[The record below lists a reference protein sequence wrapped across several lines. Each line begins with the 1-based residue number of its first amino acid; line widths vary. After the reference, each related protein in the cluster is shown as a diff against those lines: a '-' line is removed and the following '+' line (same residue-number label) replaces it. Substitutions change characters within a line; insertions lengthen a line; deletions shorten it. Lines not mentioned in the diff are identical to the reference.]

1 MNKPIAKIDINNIFF
16 QLHEIA
22 SQQANSGKVEVT
34 NLGVDPDKKT
44 FTGPGEM
51 LLVACAKES
60 GDIDDNLKKNCLV
73 ALQTYVE
80 FFASKDVSSKIKEED
95 LTPIERKTD
104 KKDKTK
110 KKKEES
116 AEWKSSL
123 LSKIFEDVDDNV
135 DGEIVGYSLPYKM
148 NIEGQ
153 KDIDLQAS
161 FKKLAAK
168 AGGFVGDVLSG
179 ILSGTMTVG
188 KELLKGMFGSTLS
201 DLASIK
207 FHTFGNHSVGVKDI
221 VDPAIGLSKG
231 IAKVF
236 KDKVV
241 PFLKDNFLDKDI
253 KDVQQKLQA
262 RLSEKYP
269 NTTAKVS
276 IEKKNAL
283 LTDLKTHNKL
293 DTDVKKTLSDTNL
306 DQVLVIEVNSN
317 DKNYGMFSVEAIA
330 KHLAYVVGGMLGK
343 LKLWDNDKDKAK
355 VFNLLSKSYKIS
367 KVSDYDSNKS
377 DISISKE
384 QASKKESLDNTIK
397 MMKLVFE
404 NIDEES
410 IKLIFDEANKDDML
424 KDKEKEC
431 LELFNKIVKSMQ
443 TKEDIAISKFYLKD
457 FIKQFE
463 DYVASKGDKSGAF
476 RNSQGRFT
484 VRYKTFVQR
493 LEDLSVQEADV
504 NSDDLKTAFK
514 ELMYTTL
521 DKSNAKTIDSSK
533 QLEMLDSIADAIKHI
548 SLKVQPKK
556 SNNESKDLYIITKP
570 KSWYQGFDREEK
582 SKDSK
587 EEKK

>member
-1 MNKPIAKIDINNIFF
+1 M
-16 QLHEIA
+16 
-22 SQQANSGKVEVT
+22 
-34 NLGVDPDKKT
+34 
-44 FTGPGEM
+44 
-51 LLVACAKES
+51 
-60 GDIDDNLKKNCLV
+60 
-73 ALQTYVE
+73 
-80 FFASKDVSSKIKEED
+80 
-95 LTPIERKTD
+95 
-104 KKDKTK
+104 
-110 KKKEES
+110 
-116 AEWKSSL
+116 
-123 LSKIFEDVDDNV
+123 
-135 DGEIVGYSLPYKM
+135 
-148 NIEGQ
+148 
-153 KDIDLQAS
+153 
-161 FKKLAAK
+161 
-168 AGGFVGDVLSG
+168 
-179 ILSGTMTVG
+179 
-188 KELLKGMFGSTLS
+188 
-201 DLASIK
+201 
-207 FHTFGNHSVGVKDI
+207 
-221 VDPAIGLSKG
+221 
-231 IAKVF
+231 
-236 KDKVV
+236 
-241 PFLKDNFLDKDI
+241 
-253 KDVQQKLQA
+253 
-262 RLSEKYP
+262 
-269 NTTAKVS
+269 
-276 IEKKNAL
+276 
-283 LTDLKTHNKL
+283 
-293 DTDVKKTLSDTNL
+293 
-306 DQVLVIEVNSN
+306 NSN

-404 NIDEES
+404 NIDEGS

-443 TKEDIAISKFYLKD
+443 TKEGTAISKFYLKD

-504 NSDDLKTAFK
+504 NPDDLKTAFK

-521 DKSNAKTIDSSK
+521 DKSNTKTIDSSK
-533 QLEMLDSIADAIKHI
+533 QLDMLDSIADAIKHI

-582 SKDSK
+582 QPKDNK